1 MNLRVSRERVSLIL
15 GGPQGAGVET
25 TGAVLTRA
33 LARRGYGVIA
43 DREYYSNITG
53 RHSYIHICVSS
64 KSLPRSLRYPA
75 EILAAM
81 DAETVFTH
89 IDDVGDKGFV
99 VYDTG
104 IKARRLDEIPSLED
118 TTKNRIR
125 ESLQKLGVEPMVKN
139 VLEYM
144 KNSRG
149 IEAVGV
155 DFSDVLRTLMAKHRI
170 DPKRASRYV
179 SSILVSAIAVLL
191 GLDKEAVEWSLTAQF
206 PGREEIVLQ
215 NMEIL
220 ELIRERMAGYEG
232 VVALEKP
239 VNKPGKLMVVT
250 GNDVVAMG
258 KIVGGLRYQSYYPI
272 TPAADESFVIERY
285 EYSEMDGTPIGPI
298 IVMQTEDEIAAIA
311 SAIGAALTG
320 ARSATA
326 TSGPGFDLMVE
337 GLSWAGANE
346 VPVVI
351 TYYQRGGPSTG
362 QPTRGSQ
369 SDLFNAIFA
378 GHGEFVRVVIS
389 SGDHEEAFYDA
400 IEAFNIAEKYQVP
413 VIHLIDKFL
422 ANTIKTMIPP
432 DLARLKIERG
442 LLSSGGS
449 NYKRFELS
457 HPISPRALLGTPGTV
472 MWYTG
477 DEHDE
482 FGHIVED
489 PENRVAMYSKRMEK
503 NGLILRELPPD
514 MKAVLYGASDPDY
527 LIVGWGSVKGVALD
541 AVEALSHEGLKT
553 AYLNIKLLWPFP
565 VEEVSRI
572 LSLIPLERIVAV
584 EHSYGVQIAEL
595 IAMATRIRIRKTITK
610 FTGRP
615 ITLDELHQALK
626 KVFIEGVDR
635 VVLKHGA

>member
-1 MNLRVSRERVSLIL
+1 MPRDKVSLIL

-25 TGAVLTRA
+25 SGAILTRA

-43 DREYYSNITG
+43 DREYFSNITG
-53 RHSYIHICVSS
+53 RHSYIHMSISS
-64 KSLPRSLRYPA
+64 KSLPRSLRYPV

-81 DAETVFTH
+81 DAETIFTH
-89 IDDVGDKGFV
+89 IDDVGENGFV

-104 IKARRLDEIPSLED
+104 VEAKRLDEIPSMED
-118 TTKNRIR
+118 ATKNQVR
-125 ESLQKLGVEPMVKN
+125 ERLKRLGVEPVVKN
-139 VLEYM
+139 ALEYM
-144 KNSRG
+144 KKSRG
-149 IEAVGV
+149 IEAIGV
-155 DFSDVLRTLMAKHRI
+155 SFSDVLKTLMTKHRV
-170 DPKRASRYV
+170 DPRRASRYV
-179 SSILVSAIAVLL
+179 SSILVSAVAILL
-191 GLDKEAVEWSLTAQF
+191 GLDNEAVKYALTMQF

-220 ELIRERMAGYEG
+220 ELLRELMAGYEG
-232 VVALEKP
+232 VLALEKP

-250 GNDVVAMG
+250 GNDIVAMG
-258 KIVGGLRYQSYYPI
+258 KIAGGLRYQSYYPI
-272 TPAADESFVIERY
+272 TPAADESFVIEKY
-285 EYSEMDGTPIGPI
+285 EYSEVDGTPIGPI
-298 IVMQTEDEIAAIA
+298 VVMQTEDEMAAIA

-369 SDLFNAIFA
+369 SDLFNALFA
-378 GHGEFVRVVIS
+378 GHGEFARIVIS

-400 IEAFNIAEKYQVP
+400 AEAFNIAEKYQVP
-413 VIHLIDKFL
+413 VIHLVDKFL
-422 ANTIKTMIPP
+422 ANTIKTIIPP
-432 DLARLKIERG
+432 DLSRLKIERG

-449 NYKRFELS
+449 NYRRFELG
-457 HPISPRALLGTPGTV
+457 HPVSPRAFLGTPDTV

-482 FGHIVED
+482 LGHIVED
-489 PENRVAMYSKRMEK
+489 PENRVAMYSKRIEK
-503 NGLILRELPPD
+503 NDLILRELPRD
-514 MKAVLYGASDPDY
+514 RKVALYGASDPDY

-541 AVEALSHEGLKT
+541 AVEALSHEGLRA
-553 AYLNIKLLWPFP
+553 AYLNVKLLWPFP
-565 VEEVSRI
+565 VEEISRI

-584 EHSYGVQIAEL
+584 EHSYGVQIAGL
-595 IAMATRIRIRKTITK
+595 IAMATGVRIKKTIAK

-615 ITLDELHQALK
+615 ITLDELQQALK
-626 KVFIEGVDR
+626 KVFLEGVDR